1 METMPG
7 PSKKMETMS
16 DPSEIENPPHI
27 KAADQEIYTS
37 SSSTSAA
44 DSSATGLGEIDLG
57 LLRMQIL
64 ISAFPPLLVPA
75 IHLAGTNGK
84 GSVSALLES
93 CFLSA
98 GFRVARYNSPHLLEP
113 RDALRIDGLPPTEG
127 QWEEAVR
134 IVKEIDKERKVGAT
148 VFEITTAAAYWLIY
162 NTTTWCKAG
171 VDVMIIECGMG
182 GARDATNVIRADTVL
197 ASALTS
203 VGLDHTAFLGETVE
217 EITKEKASIA
227 VQDAVFVIGPQQY
240 EGVVDMARMTAE
252 ERGAKVL
259 EALRTERVSKEIDG
273 QVMSLRPFEAPRPV
287 AVRTWLPSIPTAT
300 ASSSSRRTRSSD
312 RNRNSNS
319 SSITTQLSLP
329 GNHQLDNLS
338 VALTILHG
346 IRHDTRAKQILPL
359 LEKLTDA
366 AIQQGVASCQ
376 WEGRCSWVHY
386 VENDRGK
393 RHNFLVDGAHNSDSA
408 KVLREYIDSLLI
420 KEKTDQKP
428 RFRFIVSLSASPGKS
443 IDSVLSPLLRH
454 GDEIE
459 VVEFTTPVQNMP
471 WIKAVPREEVA
482 QTAGQLLGEEAVSIG
497 GIGEDGVRDALR
509 NAKSSGRLA
518 VVCGSLYL
526 VADAYRLLR
535 GG

>member
-227 VQDAVFVIGPQQY
+227 VQDA
-240 EGVVDMARMTAE
+240 
-252 ERGAKVL
+252 
-259 EALRTERVSKEIDG
+259 AL
-273 QVMSLRPFEAPRPV
+273 
-287 AVRTWLPSIPTAT
+287 
-300 ASSSSRRTRSSD
+300 
-312 RNRNSNS
+312 
-319 SSITTQLSLP
+319 
-329 GNHQLDNLS
+329 
-338 VALTILHG
+338 
-346 IRHDTRAKQILPL
+346 
-359 LEKLTDA
+359 
-366 AIQQGVASCQ
+366 
-376 WEGRCSWVHY
+376 
-386 VENDRGK
+386 
-393 RHNFLVDGAHNSDSA
+393 
-408 KVLREYIDSLLI
+408 
-420 KEKTDQKP
+420 QK
-428 RFRFIVSLSASPGKS
+428 A
-443 IDSVLSPLLRH
+443 
-454 GDEIE
+454 
-459 VVEFTTPVQNMP
+459 
-471 WIKAVPREEVA
+471 
-482 QTAGQLLGEEAVSIG
+482 
-497 GIGEDGVRDALR
+497 
-509 NAKSSGRLA
+509 
-518 VVCGSLYL
+518 
-526 VADAYRLLR
+526 
-535 GG
+535 